1 MLHGSVHSFV
11 PLSFARTSE
20 IPLPTIQLLNGL
32 SDGFTLVLGKSLIQ
46 TLTLS
51 LFHACLIVGCK
62 PEVLLCLEAQFAVC
76 RRSKIFAGY
85 KGSVFSTPPHLHFPF
100 PFQRRASHTHTTLW
114 ADLTCRRLLS

>member
-1 MLHGSVHSFV
+1 MQLSLGVPSPSGMLRQQVDSPDHG
-11 PLSFARTSE
+11 FA
-20 IPLPTIQLLNGL
+20 
-32 SDGFTLVLGKSLIQ
+32 LVLGKSLIR

-62 PEVLLCLEAQFAVC
+62 PEVLLCLEAQFTVC
-76 RRSKIFAGY
+76 WRSKIFAGY

-100 PFQRRASHTHTTLW
+100 PFQRRASHMHTTLW